1 MRRGMHPTAA
11 ARDAVRRVHA
21 GAGAFQGALVALD
34 AAGRHGGAA
43 LGWTFHY
50 SAKSGSGAV
59 VVIEV
64 PPMKL
69 A

>member
-1 MRRGMHPTAA
+1 MPSG
-11 ARDAVRRVHA
+11 ARHA
-21 GAGAFQGALVALD
+21 TLC
-34 AAGRHGGAA
+34 
-43 LGWTFHY
+43 WTFHY
-50 SAKSGSGAV
+50 SAKNASGAA